1 MVSLLKFCFTAKT
14 FSTGSINYRTI
25 SGERKKNAL
34 IAKNSNLRDFLKNIF
49 PAGKGTFFFPV
60 HSDRNN

>member
-49 PAGKGTFFFPV
+49 
-60 HSDRNN
+60 SRR